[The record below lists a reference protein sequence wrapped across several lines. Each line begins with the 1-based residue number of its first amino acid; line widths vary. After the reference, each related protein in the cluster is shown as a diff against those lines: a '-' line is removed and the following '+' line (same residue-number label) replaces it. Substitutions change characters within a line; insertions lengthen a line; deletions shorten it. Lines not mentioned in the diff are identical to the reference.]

1 MKECETSEVKTDLA
15 RSIGR
20 AAGLGFFLILLLV
33 GSRCGA
39 QTAQPGATLV
49 KVFPN
54 CEFGPQR
61 IPLGGSLGELCKP
74 VWKKIEADNGE
85 VTWID
90 MHSVSPTLPREVYV
104 YTSVPNTSIDPDA
117 LTLLFFDCQGHFRSW
132 SSDGPSAL
140 MDAPPRSVAG
150 EIAEAVCVDQT
161 EQGPAQP
168 TPDNSTV
175 GSTRSNTIE
184 PFTSA
189 NGHFS
194 VMFHAIPQQFP
205 QPIHLKNGKT
215 GTVYVFYARADNN
228 KTGDYVTYTDYSPDV
243 IASASPQVVLQR
255 AEKSF
260 VADKTLLSEQVIDLD
275 GIPGRAY
282 TATDSDGNFYTA
294 HEFLA
299 GTRIYQVLVLTTKSN
314 FPSGQDNG
322 QFLNSFKVLGNPPR
336 P

>member
-1 MKECETSEVKTDLA
+1 M
-15 RSIGR
+15 
-20 AAGLGFFLILLLV
+20 
-33 GSRCGA
+33 
-39 QTAQPGATLV
+39 
-49 KVFPN
+49 
-54 CEFGPQR
+54 
-61 IPLGGSLGELCKP
+61 GELCKP
-74 VWKKIEADNGE
+74 VWKRIEADNGE

-90 MHSVSPTLPREVYV
+90 MSSISQTLPREVYV
-104 YTSVPNTSIDPDA
+104 YTSVPNTAIDPDA
-117 LTLLFFDCQGHFRSW
+117 LTMLFFDCQGHFERW
-132 SSDGPSAL
+132 SDDGPSAL

-150 EIAEAVCVDQT
+150 EIAETVCVNQRA
-161 EQGPAQP
+161 QGPAQP
-168 TPDNSTV
+168 APDNSTA
-175 GSTRSNTIE
+175 GPAQSNAMQ

-189 NGHFS
+189 NGRFS
-194 VMFHAIPQQFP
+194 VLFHAIPQQFP
-205 QPIHLKNGKT
+205 QPIHLKDGKA

-243 IASASPQVVLQR
+243 IASASPQVLLQR

-260 VADKTLLSEQVIDLD
+260 IADKTLLSEQAIDLH
-275 GIPGRAY
+275 GVPGRAY

-322 QFLNSFKVLGNPPR
+322 QFLNSFIILGNPPR

>member
-1 MKECETSEVKTDLA
+1 MQEHHYHPTSSPTA
-15 RSIGR
+15 
-20 AAGLGFFLILLLV
+20 LLLAFAL
-33 GSRCGA
+33 GA
-39 QTAQPGATLV
+39 TSAAFAQAKKPAMPMKPVTESAQPSETLV

-61 IPLGGSLGELCKP
+61 IPLGGILGELCKP
-74 VWKKIEADNGE
+74 VWKRIEADNGE

-90 MHSVSPTLPREVYV
+90 MRSISQTLPREVYV
-104 YTSVPNTSIDPDA
+104 YTSVPNTAIDPDA
-117 LTLLFFDCQGHFRSW
+117 LTMLFFDCQGHFERW
-132 SSDGPSAL
+132 SDDGPSAL

-150 EIAEAVCVDQT
+150 EIAETVCVNQSAP
-161 EQGPAQP
+161 GPAQ
-168 TPDNSTV
+168 
-175 GSTRSNTIE
+175 SNTMQ

-189 NGHFS
+189 NGRFS
-194 VMFHAIPQQFP
+194 VLFHAIPQQFP

-215 GTVYVFYARADNN
+215 GSVYVFYARTDNN

-243 IASASPQVVLQR
+243 IASASPQVLLQR
-255 AEKSF
+255 AEKGF
-260 VADKTLLSEQVIDLD
+260 VAGKTLLSEQVIDLD

-294 HEFLA
+294 HEFMA

-322 QFLNSFKVLGNPPR
+322 QFLNSFIILGNPPR